1 MDRDRNAPR
10 DGPAGRGAGD
20 RGSDPVLAA
29 LQGLD
34 ESLDASVA
42 EEKVLRVRIRQLRE
56 ARLRGASWRDLLA
69 RPDASDVLGI
79 LGRVVGRLT
88 DAGAALR
95 RSLAAALVEEGASTS
110 EVAER
115 FKVSRQR
122 VFRLLHSR
130 DDEAS

>member
-1 MDRDRNAPR
+1 MDRDRNASRSGPS
-10 DGPAGRGAGD
+10 PAGAGVP
-20 RGSDPVLAA
+20 GPDPVLAA
-29 LQGLD
+29 LDELD
-34 ESLDASVA
+34 ESLGASVA
-42 EEKVLRVRIRQLRE
+42 EERVLRARIRQLRE
-56 ARLRGASWRDLLA
+56 ARLRGAAWRDLLA
-69 RPDASDVLGI
+69 RPDAADVLGI

-122 VFRLLHSR
+122 VFRLLHR
-130 DDEAS
+130 HDGGAG